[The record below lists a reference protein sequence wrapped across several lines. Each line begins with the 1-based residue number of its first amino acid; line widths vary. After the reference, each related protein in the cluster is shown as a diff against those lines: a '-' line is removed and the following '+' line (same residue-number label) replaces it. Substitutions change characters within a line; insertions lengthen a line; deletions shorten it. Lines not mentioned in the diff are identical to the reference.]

1 VRRVPRLDGMTT
13 RSLVVKVTAGE
24 NDPERC
30 SQAFTVAATAIASGL
45 DVSLW
50 LTGEAAWFAVPGRAE
65 TFSLPHATPLV
76 DLLTALLESG
86 RVTLC
91 TQCAA
96 RRQLTTDQLIPGVRL
111 AGAATFVEEITAEG
125 AQALVY

>member
-1 VRRVPRLDGMTT
+1 MT
-13 RSLVVKVTAGE
+13 RSLVVKVTVGE
-24 NDPERC
+24 SDPERC
-30 SQAFTVAATAIASGL
+30 SQAFTVASAAVAAGVP
-45 DVSLW
+45 VSLW

-76 DLLTALLESG
+76 DLLALLLSSAA
-86 RVTLC
+86 VTLC

-96 RRQLTTDQLIPGVRL
+96 RRSIGADDVLPGIRI
-111 AGAATFVEEITAEG
+111 AGAASFVEEVLAEG